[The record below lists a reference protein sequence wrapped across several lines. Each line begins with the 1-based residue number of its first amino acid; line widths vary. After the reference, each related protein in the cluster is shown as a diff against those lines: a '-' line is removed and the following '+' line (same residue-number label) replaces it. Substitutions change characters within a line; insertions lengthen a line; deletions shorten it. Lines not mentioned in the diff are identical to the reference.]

1 MLCFVLFCFLFL
13 LFFVFVF
20 DGFVFCLFFK
30 NFNYFWLWKC
40 QSFLCLLYPPQV
52 ATCFYVHQSLLK
64 YQMLTKHS
72 WLQKLPM
79 TCFSYHYAYSNT
91 CKLSVLHQY
100 CTVMQNIFHEN
111 KQIQVS
117 WGNARVSVEFIK
129 YYLINENWQTN
140 IYFCKS
146 DFKVDFES
154 KQSGLLLLSIANFA

>member
-1 MLCFVLFCFLFL
+1 MTCLEHVHLTWANLRLTWLETWPLLTWLGTQTNTWYQSTLFNVCAFIVLFMFCCFFLSLLLMLCFVLFCFLFL

-72 WLQKLPM
+72 WL
-79 TCFSYHYAYSNT
+79 
-91 CKLSVLHQY
+91 
-100 CTVMQNIFHEN
+100 
-111 KQIQVS
+111 
-117 WGNARVSVEFIK
+117 
-129 YYLINENWQTN
+129 
-140 IYFCKS
+140 
-146 DFKVDFES
+146 
-154 KQSGLLLLSIANFA
+154 